1 MPMHAAEPGVAPV
14 ITARLTRL
22 RFALKREIGST
33 YSRTLVAVVDSVS
46 QSRGTGSQL
55 CACRAAVWSGTEVF
69 SGAV

>member
-46 QSRGTGSQL
+46 LSRGD
-55 CACRAAVWSGTEVF
+55 RDPAVCLPRRGVVWDRGV
-69 SGAV
+69 